1 MSSFRLIFIAA
12 LTGAMIGLVGGS
24 AAAQSATGQSVY
36 LAGLRPPHEP
46 HKPAHLKTIRLGGEH
61 KPAIK
66 SPRLATTRQP
76 AVTAKSKTHRPVR
89 LADKINS
96 RVTWPSVEPTAA
108 DESATGT
115 VLQFA
120 TEDGTSAPAASASA
134 TSAPAI
140 SAPATA
146 PRPTAPAP
154 VASATKTAPP
164 ANIAATAARDDV
176 DPITADKAQN
186 APTIAQNERLEAPPL
201 PQMRVIAP
209 ALGEA
214 GVAAST
220 ASDQP
225 PVRGRSSTPQI
236 VVTLAGA
243 ITACVVAFV
252 IFGFGSSRIRRI

>member
-1 MSSFRLIFIAA
+1 
-12 LTGAMIGLVGGS
+12 MIGLVGGS

-46 HKPAHLKTIRLGGEH
+46 HKPAHLKTTRLSSER
-61 KPAIK
+61 KPTIK

-96 RVTWPSVEPTAA
+96 RVAWPSVEPTAA

-120 TEDGTSAPAASASA
+120 TEDGTSTPAA
-134 TSAPAI
+134 SAPAI
-140 SAPATA
+140 SAPAAA

-154 VASATKTAPP
+154 IASAAKTAPP
-164 ANIAATAARDDV
+164 ANIAATDASDNV

-186 APTIAQNERLEAPPL
+186 ATTIVQNERLEAPAP
-201 PQMRVIAP
+201 PQMHVIAP

-220 ASDQP
+220 VSDQP
-225 PVRGRSSTPQI
+225 PGARQIFDPADRGHARGRDHSLRRSI
-236 VVTLAGA
+236 
-243 ITACVVAFV
+243 CN
-252 IFGFGSSRIRRI
+252 IRLWI

>member
-1 MSSFRLIFIAA
+1 VSSFRLIFIAA

-186 APTIAQNERLEAPPL
+186 ATTIAQKAP